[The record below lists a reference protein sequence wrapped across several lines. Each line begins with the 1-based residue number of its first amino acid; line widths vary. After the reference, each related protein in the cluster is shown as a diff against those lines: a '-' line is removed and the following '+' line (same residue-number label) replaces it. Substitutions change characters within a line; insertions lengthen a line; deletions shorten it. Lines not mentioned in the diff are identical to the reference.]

1 MSLNIKKIS
10 EEDYVQLDCRVLF
23 ENNLTD
29 RAFGVISNKDKHY
42 KFSWQSD
49 IVQPSI
55 IEIKNNIYSVG
66 IDLNYTIV
74 DFNKNTVLLRIELE
88 NFLLKTLIYNNTL
101 YVITELEVY
110 LISIINFSV
119 IEMIDLPDIFI
130 DIVFEEDSVN
140 IKCFGGEKVLVN

>member
-29 RAFGVISNKDKHY
+29 RAFGVISSKDKHY